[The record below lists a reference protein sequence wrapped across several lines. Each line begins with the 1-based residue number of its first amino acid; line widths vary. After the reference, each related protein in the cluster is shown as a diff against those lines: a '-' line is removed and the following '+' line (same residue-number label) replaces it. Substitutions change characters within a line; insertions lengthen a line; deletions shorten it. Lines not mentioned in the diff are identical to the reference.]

1 MITFCACGGIMNKTS
16 VVDKKTSAVN
26 SIGAFRTAAAVFLLC
41 AVLGWVWEEIYCLIK
56 HGFWV
61 ERGFLIGPYLPI
73 YGIGGLLIY
82 MLKSHMKCNPW
93 LLFLTSIG
101 VAGGVEYL
109 GSFALELIY
118 DKRWWDYS
126 GRFLN
131 LNGRVH
137 FFGLLFFGLAG
148 CFAAYVILP
157 PYLRFLGKMNR
168 KATDTVGAALLGIF
182 FSDVAISVLLQFLI

>member
-1 MITFCACGGIMNKTS
+1 MITVCACGGIMNKTS
-16 VVDKKTSAVN
+16 VSDKKANTEKSLGAFWSAV
-26 SIGAFRTAAAVFLLC
+26 AVFLLC
-41 AVLGWVWEEIYCLIK
+41 AVLGWIWEEIYCLIK

-82 MLKSHMKCNPW
+82 TLKGHMKNSPW
-93 LLFLTSIG
+93 VVFITSIG

-109 GSFALELIY
+109 GSFVLELVY

-148 CFAAYVILP
+148 CFAAYFVLP
-157 PYLRFLGKMNR
+157 TYLRFLGKMNR
-168 KATDTVGAALLGIF
+168 RTVITVGTVLLSIF
-182 FSDVAISVLLQFLI
+182 FSDAAISILLQFVI